1 MQKIKKSGLTIKMKN
16 NYCPRINDYVIWKQK
31 HYVDEGWVY
40 FKCNDYI
47 TIEVGTKDKP
57 DELVNI
63 HKKTHILVVCQSQYW
78 NELEY
83 VKNRR
88 DENDMYKSQ
97 EHRYSDP

>member
-1 MQKIKKSGLTIKMKN
+1 MSYVPKL
-16 NYCPRINDYVIWKQK
+16 NDYVRWKQS
-31 HYVDEGWVY
+31 HFVDEGWVY
-40 FKCNDYI
+40 FKCDDYI
-47 TIEVGTKDKP
+47 TIEIGTKDKP

-63 HKKTHILVVCQSQYW
+63 HKKTHILVICQSQYW

-97 EHRYSDP
+97 EPPTGCNRYSDP

>member
-1 MQKIKKSGLTIKMKN
+1 MTYSPQL
-16 NYCPRINDYVIWKQK
+16 NDYVIWKQK

-47 TIEVGTKDKP
+47 TIEVGTKAKP
-57 DELVNI
+57 DELVNM
-63 HKKTHILVVCQSQYW
+63 HKKTHILVVCQSQFW
-78 NELEY
+78 HQLEY